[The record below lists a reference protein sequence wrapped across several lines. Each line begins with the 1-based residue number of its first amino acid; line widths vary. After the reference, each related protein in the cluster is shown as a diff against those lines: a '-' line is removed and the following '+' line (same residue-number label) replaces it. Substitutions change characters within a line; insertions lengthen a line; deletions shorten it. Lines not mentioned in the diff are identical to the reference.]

1 MIIKY
6 GEKEQEQK
14 IHVDRYIVT
23 YACVI
28 QSLSKQSFIML
39 LRMVLTWDGEKDCRP
54 QNEILKFSASDA
66 GVKKEVRTYTTMQGK
81 NYVQN
86 PVKFQH

>member
-1 MIIKY
+1 
-6 GEKEQEQK
+6 
-14 IHVDRYIVT
+14 
-23 YACVI
+23 
-28 QSLSKQSFIML
+28 ML

-66 GVKKEVRTYTTMQGK
+66 GVKKEVYTYTTMQGK